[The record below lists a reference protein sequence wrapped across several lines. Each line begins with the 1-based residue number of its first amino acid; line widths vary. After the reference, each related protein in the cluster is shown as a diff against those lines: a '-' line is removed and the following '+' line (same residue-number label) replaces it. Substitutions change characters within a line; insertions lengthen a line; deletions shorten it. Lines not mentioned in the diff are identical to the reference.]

1 MHNLTAS
8 IRFESER
15 AWEDFAQDDDEKTV
29 EQIFRDKNVT
39 IRKPISATHH
49 TPPVLEV
56 TLEAEDDVEA
66 EDIQRAKYPD
76 GVLVHVEED

>member
-1 MHNLTAS
+1 M
-8 IRFESER
+8 I
-15 AWEDFAQDDDEKTV
+15 V
-29 EQIFRDKNVT
+29 EEIFRGKDVT
-39 IRKPISATHH
+39 IMKPISATRH

-56 TLEAEDDVEA
+56 TLEAADDVEA